1 MGSHR
6 QYIAV
11 LVPDKKLDHFYPN
24 KKITLKKQVS
34 LLSGDGSPLTG
45 DTVMRLGKRDLELKN
60 ESSRSNFK
68 MAKVVTR

>member
-34 LLSGDGSPLTG
+34 LLSGDI
-45 DTVMRLGKRDLELKN
+45 VMRLGKRDLELKN

-68 MAKVVTR
+68 RAKVVTR

>member
-24 KKITLKKQVS
+24 KKNHFKKTS
-34 LLSGDGSPLTG
+34 IAT
-45 DTVMRLGKRDLELKN
+45 KW
-60 ESSRSNFK
+60 
-68 MAKVVTR
+68 